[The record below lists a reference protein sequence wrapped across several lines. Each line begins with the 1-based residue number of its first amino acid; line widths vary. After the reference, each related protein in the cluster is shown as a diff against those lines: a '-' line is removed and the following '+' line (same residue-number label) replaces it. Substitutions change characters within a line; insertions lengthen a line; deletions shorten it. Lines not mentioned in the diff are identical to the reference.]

1 LNLLHNLIKSNEKP
15 INSIQSRSFSLNNTT
30 DNDRL
35 IEPMMA
41 KIEQLKQNLEV
52 FNRKIACSISASETL
67 MQKQRELNSIIL
79 DYRKKNENLDY
90 LNFLASR
97 KFSNIETVDFKARES
112 KVIDFFWLKNEFF
125 P

>member
-1 LNLLHNLIKSNEKP
+1 
-15 INSIQSRSFSLNNTT
+15 
-30 DNDRL
+30 
-35 IEPMMA
+35 MA

-67 MQKQRELNSIIL
+67 MKKHRELNSIIL

>member
-1 LNLLHNLIKSNEKP
+1 MNLLHNLIKSNEKP